1 MTSYGPAPARN
12 RTAAGVWD
20 RATDLVTSTTVRV
33 MAGDYTGGTPEDK
46 FTLSTHG
53 LVTGDVLHVLW
64 QSAMGAITGGEGLR
78 CYVKKT
84 DADII
89 QVTDS
94 AGTVIEN
101 TADGTVVFLKG
112 DIDSA
117 FVQTGI
123 IPNIIVGAHDFTSGT
138 AEDIDVPAQGTKGLY
153 EADTIKLVYKSAA
166 GTSAAAADGTV
177 FAKAPTVTLFQTAAT
192 AGGAVQDTTADGTN
206 VWLKTS

>member
-1 MTSYGPAPARN
+1 MTEYGPAPARN
-12 RTAAGVWD
+12 RMASGVWD
-20 RATDLVTSTTVRV
+20 RATDVVTSTSVRV
-33 MAGDYTGGTPEDK
+33 ALGDYTGGTPEDK
-46 FTLSTHG
+46 FTLTAHG
-53 LVTGDVLHVLW
+53 LVTGDILHVLW

-84 DADII
+84 DADVF

-117 FVQTGI
+117 FVQLGI
-123 IPNIIVGAHDFTSGT
+123 IPNIIVGAHDYTSGA

-153 EADTIKLVYKSAA
+153 EGDTIKLLYKSAA
-166 GTSAAAADGTV
+166 GTSAASVDGTKY
-177 FAKAPTVTLFQTAAT
+177 AKAPTVTYFQTAAT
-192 AGGAVQDTTADGTN
+192 SGGAVEDTTADGTN